1 MKRRNLIEQVL
12 KTVRSYEM
20 LAPGDSVLIAVS
32 GGPDSIFL
40 MHALSALK
48 NKLKLK
54 SIAVCSLDHGLRGKA
69 SKDDS
74 AFVGRAAGK
83 LGMKFFH
90 KAIDLGK
97 APGRGISTEEA
108 AREER
113 YKFFKEAAELSGSGV
128 VATGHTLDDQ
138 AETVVMRFVKGAALK
153 GIVGIAPVRPF
164 GGLKVIRPLI
174 EIEKREI
181 LGYLKDSGIKYRID
195 KTNLEPVYFRNV
207 VRSEILPFLERY
219 NPRLKRSL
227 FNLAEHLREDFNFIE
242 DAKSRLTGFPGGI
255 GASRVEIKLKDIA
268 VQPGALQKEIMRDL
282 MEDAGG
288 EVKRLSFRHWK
299 ELEALIRTRDKGSS
313 VDLPGG
319 VRVTRTAESVV
330 FSRNMTLP

>member
-1 MKRRNLIEQVL
+1 
-12 KTVRSYEM
+12 
-20 LAPGDSVLIAVS
+20 
-32 GGPDSIFL
+32 
-40 MHALSALK
+40 
-48 NKLKLK
+48 
-54 SIAVCSLDHGLRGKA
+54 
-69 SKDDS
+69 
-74 AFVGRAAGK
+74 
-83 LGMKFFH
+83 
-90 KAIDLGK
+90 
-97 APGRGISTEEA
+97 
-108 AREER
+108 
-113 YKFFKEAAELSGSGV
+113 LSGSGV

-268 VQPGALQKEIMRDL
+268 IQPGALQKEIMRDL